1 MRQIIDF
8 RMIKKAFS
16 FFNLSATAIAIVCLS
31 GCYYDVEE
39 ELYPD
44 SQLPTAC
51 DTSNVRYAV
60 EVKNVFDARCNSC
73 HTGVNASAGI
83 RLDNHADIKTYL
95 DQTGSRLLSS
105 IEQDGNASSMPQGQ
119 PKIPDCEISQV
130 KIWIANGYPE
140 N

>member
-1 MRQIIDF
+1 MRPTINLS
-8 RMIKKAFS
+8 MIKKTFKYLSLVALFS
-16 FFNLSATAIAIVCLS
+16 AILSFS

-51 DTSNVRYAV
+51 DTSNVRYSI
-60 EVKNVFDARCNSC
+60 EVKNVLDSRCNSC
-73 HTGVNASAGI
+73 HAGVNASGGI
-83 RLDNHADIKTYL
+83 RLDSYLEVKTYL
-95 DQTGSRLLSS
+95 DQTGTTLVSS

-119 PKIPDCEISQV
+119 PRIPDCEINQI

>member
-1 MRQIIDF
+1 VRQTTDF
-8 RMIKKAFS
+8 SMIKRVFS
-16 FFNLSATAIAIVCLS
+16 FFSLSTIAIAIVSLS

-44 SQLPTAC
+44 SQMPTAC
-51 DTSNVRYAV
+51 DTNNVRYSV

-73 HTGVNASAGI
+73 HAGVNASAGI

-95 DQTGSRLLSS
+95 DQTGSTLVSS

-119 PKIPDCEISQV
+119 PRIPDCEINQV